1 MNHTTKLITIG
12 LSAVLFIVKAEGPG
26 GGGRRRADQ
35 GGWRAAVPVLD
46 YG

>member
-1 MNHTTKLITIG
+1 MNRTTKLITIG

>member
-1 MNHTTKLITIG
+1 MNHTTKLIIIVF
-12 LSAVLFIVKAEGPG
+12 SAVLCIVKAEGPG
-26 GGGRRRADQ
+26 GGGWRRADH